1 MKVSKNDSMGK
12 TVDVNVEYLKFE
24 KEFIYT
30 LNKHA
35 PKATKLFRGS
45 QKSHVK
51 KYFAVQS

>member
-35 PKATKLFRGS
+35 PKATKLFCGR